1 MTTAD
6 YLPICDDPLFGVLA
20 AGSDADQDGAA
31 EGERRRDAAHDLLRD
46 RRAVYVR
53 RAQRALLSA
62 ALDAG
67 TATADDVA
75 AAVELPPDVD
85 GRLLGAAPGALARA
99 GLLALRGYV
108 HSGRPT
114 RHASIQAVWGLADR
128 AGALAWLDAHP
139 DLPDVDLDAERRQL
153 TLTFDERTPTVAAAG
168 VRVF

>member
-20 AGSDADQDGAA
+20 AGAGTVRQDDGAA

-46 RRAVYVR
+46 RRAVWVR

-75 AAVELPPDVD
+75 AAVELPPGID
-85 GRLLGAAPGALARA
+85 GRLLGAAPGALVRA
-99 GLLALRGYV
+99 GLLDLRGYV

-114 RHASIQAVWGLADR
+114 RHASVQAVWGLADR
-128 AGALAWLDAHP
+128 AAAQLWLAANP
-139 DLPDVDLDAERRQL
+139 DLPDADDTDLPLWRLAG
-153 TLTFDERTPTVAAAG
+153 AAQE
-168 VRVF
+168 